1 MSKRRFL
8 NAPEVSNNKR
18 IAIARLL
25 LKPCELILA
34 DTQLKLVV
42 LMENNKQEVFSLLK
56 QLQASGKTIV
66 VVTHDKE
73 LMEIAD
79 KVIVLEKADHAAKQA
94 VT

>member
-1 MSKRRFL
+1 MIWTQKEGSSAATFFYRLIVF
-8 NAPEVSNNKR
+8 SNWYVPTGS
-18 IAIARLL
+18 L
-25 LKPCELILA
+25 
-34 DTQLKLVV
+34 D
-42 LMENNKQEVFSLLK
+42 ENNKQEIFSLLK

-94 VT
+94 VA